1 MRIWEFWWRTLVFS
15 TQYNPPVFVELVMLL
30 LTMALLLIWG
40 FFPDW
45 PYLVL
50 SSSLAIGAAG
60 SMWVR
65 ESIIPSPHRF
75 VVLANRILPI
85 LLVIYSVYLIIM
97 LCDFLNVS

>member
-1 MRIWEFWWRTLVFS
+1 MRIWQFWWRTLVFS
-15 TQYNPPVFVELVMLL
+15 TQYNPPVFVEQVMVL

-40 FFPDW
+40 FTPHW

-65 ESIIPSPHRF
+65 ESIVPSSHAF
-75 VVLANRILPI
+75 VVFANRILPI
-85 LLVIYSVYLIIM
+85 MLLLYSLCLISM
-97 LCDFLNVS
+97 LPIS

>member
-1 MRIWEFWWRTLVFS
+1 MRIWQLWWRTLVFS

-40 FFPDW
+40 FTPHW
-45 PYLVL
+45 PFLVL

-65 ESIIPSPHRF
+65 ESIVPSPHPF
-75 VVLANRILPI
+75 VVYANRILP
-85 LLVIYSVYLIIM
+85 LLLIFYSLYLITM
-97 LCDFLNVS
+97 LPIS